1 MLPSDPLYR
10 LLNDLAQ
17 SSGESEDQ
25 GKTGVRSW
33 IATVLEVVGPSLLG
47 LPIPTLWAFMLTLHG
62 WDPFAY
68 AIVFLLTIVWGFIS
82 IPAVIF
88 FLRRSRGKPR
98 RAWCWIMLAFNVL
111 PVGVAWICVW
121 IGPAIHQ
128 LLVP

>member
-17 SSGESEDQ
+17 SSGESKDQ
-25 GKTGVRSW
+25 RKRGVRSW
-33 IATVLEVVGPSLLG
+33 CATVFEVAGPSLLG
-47 LPIPTLWAFMLTLHG
+47 LSIPTLWAFMLTSHG

-82 IPAVIF
+82 IPTVIF

-98 RAWCWIMLAFNVL
+98 RAWCWTMLAFNVL